1 MIASKEDD
9 RNRRVSAPS
18 KSPSKP
24 TNRRVL
30 AAMGS
35 VAVLCALPCLLVGA
49 LTGRRWLVTAG
60 AVAAATGAAWL
71 LCARFA
77 REEVMRPVHLRY
89 LREFFPAMAGY
100 LVLIVVS
107 GTLVPRM
114 ESQAGRVALAVL
126 PLLPIVLL
134 IRAMVRVLRDQDEL
148 ERRIDLEAIAIAA
161 MSTAFGFFSFGLL
174 SLADIGWH
182 VSGDAVAIWVMPCLF
197 AIFGIAKP
205 LVARRY
211 RDHE

>member
-1 MIASKEDD
+1 MIASMEDD
-9 RNRRVSAPS
+9 RSRRMSGPS
-18 KSPSKP
+18 KSPSKL
-24 TNRRVL
+24 TNRRAL
-30 AAMGS
+30 AMMGG
-35 VAVLCALPCLLVGA
+35 VAVLCALPCLLAGM
-49 LTGRRWLVTAG
+49 LTGRRWLVTLG
-60 AVAAATGAAWL
+60 LVVAATGAAWL

-77 REEVMRPVHLRY
+77 REEVMRPVHVRY

-100 LVLIVVS
+100 VVLMMVS

-114 ESQAGRVALAVL
+114 ESIAARVALAAL
-126 PLLPIVLL
+126 PLLPIALL
-134 IRAMVRVLRDQDEL
+134 VRAMVRVLRDQDEL

-174 SLADIGWH
+174 PLADIGWH
-182 VSGDAVAIWVMPCLF
+182 VSGDTVAIWVMPCLF

>member
-1 MIASKEDD
+1 MSQ
-9 RNRRVSAPS
+9 PS
-18 KSPSKP
+18 QSPPKL
-24 TNRRVL
+24 TNRRIL
-30 AAMGS
+30 TAMGG
-35 VAVLCALPCLLVGA
+35 VAVLGALPCLLVGG
-49 LTGRRWLVTAG
+49 LTHRGWLVTAG
-60 AVAAATGAAWL
+60 IVAAVTGVAWL

-77 REEVMRPVHLRY
+77 REEALRPVHRRY
-89 LREFFPAMAGY
+89 LREFLPAMVGY
-100 LVLIVVS
+100 VVLIMVS
-107 GTLVPRM
+107 GTLVSRM
-114 ESQAGRVALAVL
+114 ESVVGRMALAVL

-174 SLADIGWH
+174 PLADIGWH
-182 VSGDAVAIWVMPCLF
+182 VRGDAVAIWVMPCLF

-211 RDHE
+211 RGHE

>member
-1 MIASKEDD
+1 MIASMDD
-9 RNRRVSAPS
+9 HRSRRMSRPS
-18 KSPSKP
+18 KSPSKL
-24 TNRRVL
+24 TNRRAL
-30 AAMGS
+30 AMMGG
-35 VAVLCALPCLLVGA
+35 VAVLCALPCLIAGVLG
-49 LTGRRWLVTAG
+49 GRRWLVTVG
-60 AVAAATGAAWL
+60 VVVAITGVAWL
-71 LCARFA
+71 LCAHFS
-77 REEVMRPVHLRY
+77 REEVLRPVHVRY

-100 LVLIVVS
+100 VVLIMVS
-107 GTLVPRM
+107 GTWVPRM
-114 ESQAGRVALAVL
+114 ESVPARVALAAL
-126 PLLPIVLL
+126 PLLPIALL

-174 SLADIGWH
+174 PLADIGWH
-182 VSGDAVAIWVMPCLF
+182 VGGPTVAIWVMPCLF